1 MFVINILALLSRN
14 RTFSLSVVSFI
25 VIESPIS
32 ALNFFIVIVI
42 ATQPT
47 SRSINRI
54 QRVCSC
60 LEPRPK
66 SFRAICRAVYRSTWP
81 SGSDKSAEGHGQKN
95 CAWKWMPEIKTH
107 LPAYEACEAAD
118 GEFVLKQARQGKY
131 FSCTAQT
138 LLAPVLLTLC
148 WPHLRSPPGKR
159 SFDGDNDLHVV
170 QVFSRKLNVPRTLI
184 LWISIYAL
192 VLAHD
197 SDNRI

>member
-1 MFVINILALLSRN
+1 MEV
-14 RTFSLSVVSFI
+14 
-25 VIESPIS
+25 E
-32 ALNFFIVIVI
+32 
-42 ATQPT
+42 
-47 SRSINRI
+47 
-54 QRVCSC
+54 
-60 LEPRPK
+60 
-66 SFRAICRAVYRSTWP
+66 
-81 SGSDKSAEGHGQKN
+81 
-95 CAWKWMPEIKTH
+95 PEIKTH

-118 GEFVLKQARQGKY
+118 GEFVLKQARQGKH

-192 VLAHD
+192 VLARD